1 MGQFDR
7 IFEPL
12 TIKDVTIRN
21 RIVSTSHSEVFAKD
35 GLPTDR
41 LIAYHTEK
49 ARGGIGMTMCG
60 GSSSV
65 SIDSP
70 TGWWNSLNVATD
82 DIIPGLTRL
91 ASSVHDQGAAL
102 TIQLTHMGRRSRW
115 DGQDW
120 TNLVS
125 PSGQREPVHRANCKV
140 MEPEDIER
148 IVRDFG
154 KAARRVRE
162 AGLDG
167 IEVSC
172 AHQHLVDQF
181 WSPNSNFRSDDYGG
195 SFENRMRFGIEVFRE
210 IRRMAGDDY
219 MVGMRMCGDEFHE
232 GGLHQDELLAIA
244 QYYVDT
250 GMIDFISVI
259 GSGADTNALTANLVP
274 NMAYPPAPFLY
285 LASAIKAEVDV
296 PIIHAQNIKD
306 PVSANR
312 ILEEGHVDLV
322 GMTRAHIADPHMV
335 NKVREGRV
343 DQIRLCIGANYCIN
357 RMYAGLDV
365 ACIQNAAIGRETH
378 IPHKIPK
385 AEQRR
390 RIVIVGGGPGGME
403 AARVSGERGH
413 DVILLERGET
423 LGGQVNLATRA
434 PARDQMAQM
443 TSWLAMELK
452 RLGVDIR
459 FNTEASADLVRELAA
474 DVVILATGGKPN
486 LDGFASWRD
495 EPGMQVVS
503 THEIFQGR
511 AEPGKNV
518 IIYDVMG
525 TYAGATCA
533 DYLASRG
540 TLVEVVSPDMSIGED
555 LGGTVRP
562 VYNKR
567 LLEKEVIFTPNFG
580 LRQIYHEDDK
590 VVAVLRNE
598 YTNQEEER
606 VVDQVILEN
615 GVLPDETLYYEL
627 KPSSRNHGQVDLEA
641 LFASRPQPE
650 PEFDGDYL
658 LYRVGDCVSA
668 RDIHAAI
675 YDSLRLCKDF

>member
-1 MGQFDR
+1 MGQFDK

-12 TIKDVTIRN
+12 TIKQVTIRN

-41 LIAYHTEK
+41 LIAYHAEK
-49 ARGGIGMTMCG
+49 AKGGIGMTMCG

-82 DIIPGLTRL
+82 AIIPGLSKL
-91 ASSVHDQGAAL
+91 ADAVHGHGAAL

-125 PSGQREPVHRANCKV
+125 ASGLREPVHRANCKV
-140 MEPEDIER
+140 IEIEDIER
-148 IVRDFG
+148 IIHDFG

-181 WSPNSNFRSDDYGG
+181 WSPRSNLRTDDYGG

-210 IRRMAGDDY
+210 IRRVAGDDY

-232 GGLHQDELLAIA
+232 DGLHQDELLQIA
-244 QYYVDT
+244 GYYAAT

-274 NMAYPPAPFLY
+274 NMAYPPAPFVY

-306 PVSANR
+306 PVSAAR

-322 GMTRAHIADPHMV
+322 GMTRAHIADPHLV
-335 NKVREGRV
+335 NKTREGRI

-365 ACIQNAAIGRETH
+365 ACVQNAAIGREQT
-378 IPHKIPK
+378 IPHKISR
-385 AEQRR
+385 ASQRR

-403 AARVSGERGH
+403 AARVCGERGH
-413 DVILLERGET
+413 EVILLERSDA
-423 LGGQVNLATRA
+423 LGGQINLAARA
-434 PARDQMAQM
+434 PARDQMVQM
-443 TSWLAMELK
+443 IRWLSMELE
-452 RLGVDIR
+452 RLGIDIR
-459 FNTEASADLVRELAA
+459 FNTEADAAKIRELQAEI
-474 DVVILATGGKPN
+474 VVLATGGKPN

-503 THEIFQGR
+503 THEIFSGQ
-511 AEPGKNV
+511 ATAGKNV
-518 IIYDVMG
+518 LIYDVMG

-533 DYLASRG
+533 DYLAGHG

-567 LLEKEVIFTPNFG
+567 LLEKEVIFTPNFA
-580 LRQIYHEDDK
+580 LRQVYREDDK
-590 VVAVLRNE
+590 LVAVLCNE

-615 GVLPDETLYYEL
+615 GVYPDETLYYEL
-627 KPSSRNHGQVDLEA
+627 KQQSRNHGQVDLEA
-641 LFASRPQPE
+641 LFAARPQPE
-650 PEFDGDYL
+650 PEFDGDFL